1 MKIFIMRHGEAEQ
14 FANSDSD
21 RQLTAMGRQR
31 SQEVARECSELG
43 YKHFDRVSV
52 SPYIR
57 AQQTWHEISGYLSVD
72 HFETC
77 DDITPYGDAEQVVSY
92 LNALS
97 QVHKVQAL
105 LIVSHLPLVGYIA
118 AELVGGISPPMF
130 SASGMMG
137 IEYCPEKFQG
147 HIILEMNL

>member
-1 MKIFIMRHGEAEQ
+1 MMRSWNR
-14 FANSDSD
+14 F
-21 RQLTAMGRQR
+21 LMP
-31 SQEVARECSELG
+31 C
-43 YKHFDRVSV
+43 
-52 SPYIR
+52 
-57 AQQTWHEISGYLSVD
+57 
-72 HFETC
+72 
-77 DDITPYGDAEQVVSY
+77 Y

-137 IEYCPEKFQG
+137 IEYCPEKFRG